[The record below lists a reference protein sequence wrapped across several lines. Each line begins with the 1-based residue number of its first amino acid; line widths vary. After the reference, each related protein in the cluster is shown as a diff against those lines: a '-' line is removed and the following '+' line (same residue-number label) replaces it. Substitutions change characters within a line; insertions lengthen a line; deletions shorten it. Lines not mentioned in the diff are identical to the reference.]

1 MLVTHRTV
9 SPTPIKS
16 ELPQKNQSNKMDH
29 ITGYESNDDDIVET
43 VINNDVV
50 VTAPVVIDEPVIVQ
64 PVVLDVPPPRTRN
77 IRPRDE
83 TPQERQ
89 DRLEMVRYDK
99 DRWFKN
105 AWFTRGKGS
114 LNNEYPIPAGF
125 YNTRPQNKRSKK

>member
-1 MLVTHRTV
+1 MLVSHRTV

-64 PVVLDVPPPRTRN
+64 PVVSAPVRR
-77 IRPRDE
+77 RPRDE
-83 TPQERQ
+83 TPQERE
-89 DRLEMVRYDK
+89 DRLEMIRYDR
-99 DRWFKN
+99 DRWFKT

-114 LNNEYPIPAGF
+114 LNNDYPIPAGF